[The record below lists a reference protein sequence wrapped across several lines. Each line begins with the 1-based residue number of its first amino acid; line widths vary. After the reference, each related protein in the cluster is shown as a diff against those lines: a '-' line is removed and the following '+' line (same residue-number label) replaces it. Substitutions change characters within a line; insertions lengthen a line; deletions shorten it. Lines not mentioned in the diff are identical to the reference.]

1 MNWKKIIGWLIALAA
16 LGFIGFS
23 VFGPKE
29 KAKAPTV
36 ETTTVKEE
44 NIVETLSTTGTLQ
57 PNATQNGFGTGL
69 VSEVNFAVGD
79 KVVKDDVIVRY
90 LDGTT
95 ITATIDGTITA
106 LNVKKDQ
113 VDLNTQTG
121 QPSVTIDDLGNLKVA
136 ILLSKSDANLVKV
149 DQPVTLTSGNT
160 TYTGKVSAL
169 DPVATTTTGATGATG
184 ATTALGGTITFDT
197 PPTGLLAGFEIDAD
211 ITTNTAENALTMPIE
226 TLVYDKENKPYVYIV
241 KNDKAKKVEIE
252 TGIQSDT
259 KVQIIKGLEK
269 GQKVIIS
276 PADSLKNGTAVTVK

>member
-79 KVVKDDVIVRY
+79 KVAKDDVIVRY

-169 DPVATTTTGATGATG
+169 DPVATTTTGATGAT
-184 ATTALGGTITFDT
+184 TALGGTITFDT
-197 PPTGLLAGFEIDAD
+197 PPTGLFAGFEIDAD

-226 TLVYDKENKPYVYIV
+226 TLVYNKENKPYVYIV

>member
-169 DPVATTTTGATGATG
+169 DPVATTTTGATGAT
-184 ATTALGGTITFDT
+184 TALGGTITFDT
-197 PPTGLLAGFEIDAD
+197 PPTGLFAGFEIDAD

>member
-79 KVVKDDVIVRY
+79 KVAKDDVIVRY

-169 DPVATTTTGATGATG
+169 DPVATTTTGATGAT
-184 ATTALGGTITFDT
+184 TALGGTITFDT
-197 PPTGLLAGFEIDAD
+197 PPTGLFAGFEIDAD

-241 KNDKAKKVEIE
+241 KNDKAKEVEIE

>member
-44 NIVETLSTTGTLQ
+44 SIVETLSTTGTLQ

-79 KVVKDDVIVRY
+79 KVAKDDVIVRY

-169 DPVATTTTGATGATG
+169 DPVATTTTGATGAT
-184 ATTALGGTITFDT
+184 TALGGTITFDT
-197 PPTGLLAGFEIDAD
+197 PPTGLFAGFEIDAD

>member
-36 ETTTVKEE
+36 ETTTVKDE
-44 NIVETLSTTGTLQ
+44 NFVEALSTTGTLQ

-169 DPVATTTTGATGATG
+169 DPVATTTTGATGAT
-184 ATTALGGTITFDT
+184 TALGGTITFDT
-197 PPTGLLAGFEIDAD
+197 PPTGLFAGFEIDAD

-226 TLVYDKENKPYVYIV
+226 TLVYNKENKPYVYIV

>member
-57 PNATQNGFGTGL
+57 SNATQNGFGTGL

-79 KVVKDDVIVRY
+79 KVAKDDVIVRY

-169 DPVATTTTGATGATG
+169 DPVATTTTGATGAT
-184 ATTALGGTITFDT
+184 TALGGTITFDT
-197 PPTGLLAGFEIDAD
+197 PPTGLFAGFEIDAD

>member
-44 NIVETLSTTGTLQ
+44 NIVETHSTTGTLQ

-169 DPVATTTTGATGATG
+169 DPVATTTTGATGAT
-184 ATTALGGTITFDT
+184 TALGGTITFDT
-197 PPTGLLAGFEIDAD
+197 PPTGLFAGFEIDAD

>member
-79 KVVKDDVIVRY
+79 KVTKDDVIVRY

-106 LNVKKDQ
+106 LNVKKDH

-169 DPVATTTTGATGATG
+169 DPVATTTTGATGAT
-184 ATTALGGTITFDT
+184 TALGGTITFDT
-197 PPTGLLAGFEIDAD
+197 PPTGLFAGFEIDAD

>member
-1 MNWKKIIGWLIALAA
+1 MNWKKIIGWLIALVA

-169 DPVATTTTGATGATG
+169 DPVATTTTGATGAT
-184 ATTALGGTITFDT
+184 TALGGTITFDT
-197 PPTGLLAGFEIDAD
+197 PPTGLFAGFEIDAD

-226 TLVYDKENKPYVYIV
+226 TLVYNKENKPYVYIV

>member
-79 KVVKDDVIVRY
+79 KVAKDDVIVRY

-169 DPVATTTTGATGATG
+169 DPVATTTTGATGAT
-184 ATTALGGTITFDT
+184 TALGGTITFDT
-197 PPTGLLAGFEIDAD
+197 PPTGLFAGFEIDAD

-241 KNDKAKKVEIE
+241 KNNKAKKVEIE

>member
-79 KVVKDDVIVRY
+79 KVAKDDVIVRY

-169 DPVATTTTGATGATG
+169 DPVATTTTGAAG

-197 PPTGLLAGFEIDAD
+197 PPTGLFAGFEIDAD

>member
-79 KVVKDDVIVRY
+79 KVAKDEVIVRY

-95 ITATIDGTITA
+95 IIATIDGTITA

-169 DPVATTTTGATGATG
+169 DPVATTTTGATGAT
-184 ATTALGGTITFDT
+184 TALGGTITFDT
-197 PPTGLLAGFEIDAD
+197 PPTGLFAGFEIDAD

>member
-79 KVVKDDVIVRY
+79 KVAKDDVIVRY

-136 ILLSKSDANLVKV
+136 VLLSKSDANLVKV

-169 DPVATTTTGATGATG
+169 DPVATTTTGATGAT
-184 ATTALGGTITFDT
+184 TALGGTITFDT
-197 PPTGLLAGFEIDAD
+197 PPTGLFAGFEIDAD

>member
-23 VFGPKE
+23 VLGPKE

-79 KVVKDDVIVRY
+79 KVAKDDVIVRY

-169 DPVATTTTGATGATG
+169 DPVATTTTGATGAT
-184 ATTALGGTITFDT
+184 TALGGTITFDT
-197 PPTGLLAGFEIDAD
+197 PPTGLFAGFEIDAD

-241 KNDKAKKVEIE
+241 KNNKAKKVEIE

>member
-44 NIVETLSTTGTLQ
+44 KIVETLSTTGTLQ

-169 DPVATTTTGATGATG
+169 DPVATTTTGATGAT
-184 ATTALGGTITFDT
+184 TALGGTITFDT
-197 PPTGLLAGFEIDAD
+197 PPTGLFAGFEIDAD

>member
-1 MNWKKIIGWLIALAA
+1 
-16 LGFIGFS
+16 LGFIGFN

-57 PNATQNGFGTGL
+57 PNSTQNGFGTGL

-169 DPVATTTTGATGATG
+169 DPVATTTTGATGAT
-184 ATTALGGTITFDT
+184 TALGGTITFDT
-197 PPTGLLAGFEIDAD
+197 PPTGLFAGFEIDAD

-226 TLVYDKENKPYVYIV
+226 TLVYNKENKPYVYIV

-276 PADSLKNGTAVTVK
+276 PADSLKNGTTVTVK